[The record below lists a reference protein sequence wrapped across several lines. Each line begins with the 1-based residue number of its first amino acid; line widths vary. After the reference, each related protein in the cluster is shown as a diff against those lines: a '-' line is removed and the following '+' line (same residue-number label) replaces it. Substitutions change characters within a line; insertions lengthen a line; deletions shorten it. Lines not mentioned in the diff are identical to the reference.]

1 MTDSEAA
8 PWQEGVPNSL
18 AASSSDIEDGWLP
31 DSAFQWSSSQDGSLG
46 QGRIL
51 YRSLSAGTHTIT
63 VTATDADQQTA
74 KAETTITVAEKRP
87 EAKP

>member
-1 MTDSEAA
+1 VTDSEAA